1 MICRSRGI
9 RLIQKHLHGQALA
22 FGHPP
27 LVIYRTFSIH
37 AFGTPEVHR
46 SSVLLGLTVVY
57 SPLSSCTYK
66 FVISD
71 GEVTEYGKNRI
82 TLATRARVRAGQA
95 GGPERRAPGD
105 LRGLRGAAQGVAGG
119 EGGGG
124 ATRSAARGRSGLARR
139 RRGREPCLEHPQ
151 PLVGFCGFSLVVGW
165 APAFSVLVLPVPCSV
180 LCQCWPM
187 DCRRYIPGTS
197 KMPVIVMSRS
207 GSLGT
212 TTRAL
217 QRFESPEKRSKSV
230 RNFVDGPSQ
239 KRVPVRHQV
248 SH

>member
-1 MICRSRGI
+1 MPEASARTSAWALGWPPPDTAISRLRDVVDGFERDQ
-9 RLIQKHLHGQALA
+9 RLAAAGWAGGHGE
-22 FGHPP
+22 PP
-27 LVIYRTFSIH
+27 
-37 AFGTPEVHR
+37 
-46 SSVLLGLTVVY
+46 
-57 SPLSSCTYK
+57 
-66 FVISD
+66 
-71 GEVTEYGKNRI
+71 
-82 TLATRARVRAGQA
+82 RARVRAGQA

-124 ATRSAARGRSGLARR
+124 ATRSAARGRS